1 MKKIMAVYDEDPFYA
16 ERLSDYV
23 NRKEKGVFFAQAFT
37 SRECLQEY
45 ARENEIDVLLMGLP
59 EKKEEI
65 PDVPSRRKIYLA
77 EEPGEET
84 GGKEAAIYKYQ
95 SGDDIIRE
103 VMAAYCEAPETAYG
117 LPGLVNKKNRI
128 IGIYSPGALRKNF
141 SGSFYRTDTGK
152 RGKSALYYPG
162 YLYRLFRASGRAVEA
177 GSVRFDLLL

>member
-45 ARENEIDVLLMGLP
+45 ARENEIDVLLTGIP
-59 EKKEEI
+59 EKPEEI
-65 PDVPSRRKIYLA
+65 PDIPSRQKIYLA
-77 EEPGEET
+77 EEPGKET
-84 GGKEAAIYKYQ
+84 VGKEAAIYKYQ

-103 VMAAYCEAPETAYG
+103 VMAVYCEASETAFG

-128 IGIYSPGALRKNF
+128 IGIYSDRK
-141 SGSFYRTDTGK
+141 ST
-152 RGKSALYYPG
+152 
-162 YLYRLFRASGRAVEA
+162 RLNS
-177 GSVRFDLLL
+177 SH

>member
-84 GGKEAAIYKYQ
+84 GGKEAA
-95 SGDDIIRE
+95 DMRL
-103 VMAAYCEAPETAYG
+103 T
-117 LPGLVNKKNRI
+117 
-128 IGIYSPGALRKNF
+128 IYSVVP
-141 SGSFYRTDTGK
+141 
-152 RGKSALYYPG
+152 
-162 YLYRLFRASGRAVEA
+162 
-177 GSVRFDLLL
+177 